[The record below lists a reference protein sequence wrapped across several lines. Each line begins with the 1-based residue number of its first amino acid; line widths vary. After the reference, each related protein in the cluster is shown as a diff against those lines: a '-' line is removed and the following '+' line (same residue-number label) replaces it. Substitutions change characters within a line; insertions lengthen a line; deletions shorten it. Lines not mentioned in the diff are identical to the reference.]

1 MDIVIRELPAL
12 LCGAPGRRGAPQ
24 GGGRHGELRATPDPS
39 WQPVLPRVLEWMEGG
54 VSPPFLPS
62 PGPGRQSWR
71 AGPLR
76 AALCGP
82 GSEGLRGET
91 PSIFTHEALS
101 SPGERQPGEGDLP
114 RVSRR
119 IEPREL
125 FLP

>member
-62 PGPGRQSWR
+62 PGPGRGLGGEAELESWPFV
-71 AGPLR
+71 GCSLR
-76 AALCGP
+76 ARL
-82 GSEGLRGET
+82 
-91 PSIFTHEALS
+91 
-101 SPGERQPGEGDLP
+101 
-114 RVSRR
+114 
-119 IEPREL
+119 
-125 FLP
+125 